1 MHRFADR
8 IADVFGPRFIDG
20 LADSVAAGFGFVD
33 RLVNHVAD
41 VFGPRFP
48 DGLADGV
55 AAGFGFVDRLVDR
68 VADVFGPRFPDGLTD
83 GVAAGFGFVDRLVDR
98 VADVFGPRFPDRLTD
113 GVGARSVFCFI
124 DRLADRVATFPV
136 ARFGYVFDAVD
147 GLGFPNW
154 FVACFVTGV
163 LLLLV
168 NHFLAGFHDSVALLF
183 ATTVV
188 GRRSTRS
195 ATTQTCCSA
204 IARFRRACKKEG
216 QRR

>member
-1 MHRFADR
+1 MHRLADR
-8 IADVFGPRFIDG
+8 
-20 LADSVAAGFGFVD
+20 
-33 RLVNHVAD
+33 VAD

-68 VADVFGPRFPDGLTD
+68 VADVFGPRFPDGL
-83 GVAAGFGFVDRLVDR
+83 A
-98 VADVFGPRFPDRLTD
+98 D

-124 DRLADRVATFPV
+124 DGLADRVATFPV

-183 ATTVV
+183 AATVV
-188 GRRSTRS
+188 GRTSGRS

-204 IARFRRACKKEG
+204 IVRFRRAHKKEG
-216 QRR
+216 QRREKR

>member
-1 MHRFADR
+1 MYRFADR
-8 IADVFGPRFIDG
+8 IADVFGPRFI
-20 LADSVAAGFGFVD
+20 
-33 RLVNHVAD
+33 
-41 VFGPRFP
+41 

-68 VADVFGPRFPDGLTD
+68 VADVLGPRFPDRLAD

-98 VADVFGPRFPDRLTD
+98 VADVLGPRFIDGLADR
-113 GVGARSVFCFI
+113 VGARSVFCFI
-124 DRLADRVATFPV
+124 DRLTDRVATFPV
-136 ARFGYVFDAVD
+136 ARFGDVFDAVD
-147 GLGFPNW
+147 RLGFPNG

-195 ATTQTCCSA
+195 ATTQTRCSA
-204 IARFRRACKKEG
+204 IARFRRARKKEG
-216 QRR
+216 QCRDKR